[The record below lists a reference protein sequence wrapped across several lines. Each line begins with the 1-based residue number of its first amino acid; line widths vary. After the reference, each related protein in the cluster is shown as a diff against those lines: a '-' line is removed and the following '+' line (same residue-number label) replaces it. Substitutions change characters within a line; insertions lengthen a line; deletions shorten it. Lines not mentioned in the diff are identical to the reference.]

1 VGAVQPK
8 TGFGFDKLFGV
19 SQTYVEFVPDI
30 LREMS
35 FTAMGHIISG
45 GTYVQ
50 HYYCTTAIPCGYA
63 EDGAVIATR
72 NRFGKGET
80 LLIGTCPSEAY
91 LRRGETGTKDF
102 FATLLPIFGK
112 GQLVRCSNENVKVRI
127 QKGNT
132 GTYLWALN
140 MSDKGT
146 EDASIHI
153 SPVMGECGLGKMYHC
168 NGTAEMDSPN
178 AYRLSI
184 PAQDA
189 IIYKLDK

>member
-1 VGAVQPK
+1 
-8 TGFGFDKLFGV
+8 
-19 SQTYVEFVPDI
+19 
-30 LREMS
+30 MS
-35 FTAMGHIISG
+35 FTAMGHTISG

-50 HYYCTTAIPCGYA
+50 HYYCTTAIPCGHT
-63 EDGAVIATR
+63 EDGAVIAAR
-72 NRFGKGET
+72 NHFGKGET

-102 FATLLPIFGK
+102 FAALLAIFGR
-112 GQLVRCSNENVKVRI
+112 GQLVRCSNENVKARI
-127 QKGNT
+127 QKGDT

-153 SPVMGECGLGKMYHC
+153 SPVMGDCGLGKLYHC
-168 NGTAEMDSPN
+168 NGTAEMGSPN
-178 AYRLSI
+178 MYRLSI